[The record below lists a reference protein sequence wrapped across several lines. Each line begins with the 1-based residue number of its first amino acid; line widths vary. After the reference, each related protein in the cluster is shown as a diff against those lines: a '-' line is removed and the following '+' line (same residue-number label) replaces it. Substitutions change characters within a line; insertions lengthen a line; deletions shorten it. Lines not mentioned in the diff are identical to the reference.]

1 MRYTLPMMKEEL
13 VAFALGLPAATE
25 NAHFGTR
32 DFRVRGK
39 IFMTLPSEEF
49 CVVLLE
55 PDQQQMALATT
66 PDVVSA
72 VPGGW
77 GERGATRLYYALGD
91 DATVRALVQQAWKN
105 AAPKSMT
112 AKED

>member
-1 MRYTLPMMKEEL
+1 MTEEEL
-13 VAFALGLPAATE
+13 VVFALGLPEATE

-39 IFMTLPSEEF
+39 IFLTLPAGDY
-49 CVVLLE
+49 CVVMLK

-66 PDVVSA
+66 PDVVA
-72 VPGGW
+72 VVPGGW
-77 GERGATRLYYALGD
+77 GERGATRLYHAMAE
-91 DATVRALVQQAWKN
+91 DATTRALVQQAWKN
-105 AAPKSMT
+105 AAPKAMT